1 MRLGNFSAGPTSV
14 RGRYLL
20 AVFASAF
27 FVALRLLL
35 EPLLQNQA
43 PLLALLAA
51 PIIVAWLAGMGPA
64 VFATLLCA
72 LAGEFLF
79 VGDSSLVPTNAAEWL
94 RLAIFLCY
102 GVLFGWL
109 IHLRR
114 SAMVHLA
121 SKHEELSSAEQR
133 ARETLEAAPSGM
145 VVVNECGRIES
156 VNAQAERLFGYS
168 REELLGLSIDQLVP
182 EPGRGGHAS
191 FRARYHEAATQRP
204 MGTAKAA
211 LFARRRDGSVFP
223 VEIGLNPLQGSS
235 AGLVLASVLD
245 VSQRHDAEQ
254 ALREADRRKDEFISL
269 LAHELRNP
277 LAPVRNS
284 VEIVKRLAP
293 GDARLQRAVDIIDR
307 QVTHMARLLDDLL
320 DVSRIA
326 RGKVELRLE
335 RCDLA
340 VLSGEV
346 AEDYRA
352 SLEAAGLSLLVR
364 ERSGPLWVDGDPVR
378 LAQVMGNLLTNA
390 QRFNQ
395 EGGSIEVV
403 IDADPEMKSAVIKVA
418 NSGVGMDAPMLS
430 RLFAPFQQA
439 EQDLARSKGGLG
451 LGLALTKGLAE
462 LHGGTITAQ
471 SEGFGR
477 GAVFT
482 MKLPLALSDV
492 DLPRPDAFEIHFDRR
507 ESRYAVP
514 PKAPPANAGA
524 ACSRTGVL
532 QPPL

>member
-1 MRLGNFSAGPTSV
+1 MPLGKFSAGPSSV
-14 RGRYLL
+14 FSRYLL
-20 AVFASAF
+20 AVFVSGF
-27 FVALRLLL
+27 FVILRLLL
-35 EPLLQNQA
+35 EPVLQNQA

-51 PIIVAWLAGMGPA
+51 PIIVAWLAGTGPG
-64 VFATLLCA
+64 VFTTILCA
-72 LAGEFLF
+72 AAGEGLF
-79 VGDSSLVPTNAAEWL
+79 VGGSYVLVPPNPAEWI

-102 GVLFGWL
+102 GVLFSWL

-114 SAMVHLA
+114 SAIVHLA
-121 SKHEELSSAEQR
+121 IKHEELSSAEQR
-133 ARETLEAAPSGM
+133 ARETLEAAPSAM
-145 VVVNECGRIES
+145 VVVNERGTIEL
-156 VNAQAERLFGYS
+156 VNAQAEHLFGYL
-168 REELLGLSIDQLVP
+168 REELLGLSIEQLVP
-182 EPGRGGHAS
+182 EPVRRGHAS
-191 FRARYHEAATQRP
+191 FRDRYHQAATQRP
-204 MGTAKAA
+204 MGTAKAP

-245 VSQRHDAEQ
+245 VSQRHAAEQ

-284 VEIVKRLAP
+284 VEIVKRIAP

-326 RGKVELRLE
+326 RGKVDLRLE

-340 VLSGEV
+340 ALSRQV

-378 LAQVMGNLLTNA
+378 IAQVMGNLLTNA
-390 QRFNQ
+390 ERFNH
-395 EGGSIEVV
+395 EGGCIEVLM
-403 IDADPEMKSAVIKVA
+403 DADAELKTANVKVT
-418 NSGVGMDAPMLS
+418 NSGVGMDAAMLS

-451 LGLALTKGLAE
+451 LGLALTRGLAE
-462 LHGGTITAQ
+462 LHGGTITAH

-482 MKLPLALSDV
+482 VKLPLALSNV
-492 DLPRPDAFEIHFDRR
+492 ELPPQDQ
-507 ESRYAVP
+507 ES
-514 PKAPPANAGA
+514 PA
-524 ACSRTGVL
+524 RLT
-532 QPPL
+532 